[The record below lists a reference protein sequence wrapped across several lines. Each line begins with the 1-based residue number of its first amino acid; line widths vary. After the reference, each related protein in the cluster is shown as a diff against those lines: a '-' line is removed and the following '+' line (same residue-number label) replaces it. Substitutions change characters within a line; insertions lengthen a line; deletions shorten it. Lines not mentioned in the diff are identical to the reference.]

1 MDPSLLEKTVEE
13 ALSLGASYAE
23 ARFHGFRGFAF
34 SAINGDIIGIG
45 RTHSEGVAIRVVAGG
60 GLGFASSGSLD
71 WESVRDAVKR
81 AVAAGKAAG
90 MGRREPVKL
99 SEERLG
105 RASYRVAERRPLDSL
120 PDEDKPGHVLELAGV
135 GPGEYRGL
143 KVSSVAIH
151 YADGL
156 EHKILVTSDGAFVES
171 FTPRVMAFYN
181 ISGSGGGG
189 RSGNKWGEIGGVG
202 GLEVLEEQG
211 FNEAL
216 KRDLEGLRV
225 SLVEARGPPKGVMD
239 VVLHP
244 EIVGLSLH
252 ESIGHPSEADRVL
265 GREAAQAGLSY
276 RIDIKGRIGS
286 EVVTVID
293 DPTIPGSSGFYLYDD
308 EGVPARPRVL
318 IDRGELAELLHN
330 RETAAVF
337 GVKSNAAARALD
349 YSSEPIVRMANTYLA
364 PGDYSFD
371 ELIEDI
377 REGVYM
383 KSYMEWNIDEYRS
396 VARYVAL
403 EAYRIE
409 RGELKEPVTSVVLE
423 ISTVDYYSKIDAVGR
438 DLKFYAGMCG
448 KGEPMQPLPV
458 WFGGPHV
465 RLRSVR
471 IG

>member
-1 MDPSLLEKTVEE
+1 LDPSVLEE
-13 ALSLGASYAE
+13 AVERALSMGASYAE
-23 ARFHGFRGFAF
+23 ARFHGFRGFHF
-34 SAINGDIIGIG
+34 SAVNGDVVSIG
-45 RTHSEGVAIRVVAGG
+45 RVKWEGVAVRVIAGG
-60 GLGFASSGSLD
+60 GLGFASTGSL
-71 WESVRDAVKR
+71 EREAVRGAVER
-81 AVAAGKAAG
+81 AVAAARAAG
-90 MGRREPVKL
+90 RGRRAPVRF

-105 RASYRVAERRPLDSL
+105 RASYRVAERRPLDSV
-120 PDEDKPGHVLELAGV
+120 PDEDKPGYLLDLAGV
-135 GPGEYRGL
+135 APGEYGGMR
-143 KVSSVAIH
+143 VSSVSLH
-151 YADGL
+151 YSDGV
-156 EHKILVTSDGAFVES
+156 EHKVLVTSDGAFVES
-171 FTPRVMAFYN
+171 QTPRVMAFYN
-181 ISGSGGGG
+181 IAGSAGE

-211 FNEAL
+211 FGEAL

-286 EVVTVID
+286 EAVTVID

-349 YSSEPIVRMANTYLA
+349 YASEPIVRMANTYMA
-364 PGDYSFD
+364 PGDYSFE
-371 ELIEDI
+371 ELIEDV

-409 RGELKEPVTSVVLE
+409 RGEIREPVTGVVLE
-423 ISTVDYYSKIDAVGR
+423 ISTVDYYSSIDAVGR

-465 RLRSVR
+465 RLRNVR
-471 IG
+471 VG

>member
-1 MDPSLLEKTVEE
+1 MDPGLLERAVDT

-23 ARFHGFRGFAF
+23 ARFHGFKGFQF
-34 SAINGDIIGIG
+34 SSINGDIVGIG
-45 RTHSEGVAIRVVAGG
+45 RVAWEGVAVRVIAGG
-60 GLGFASSGSLD
+60 GMGFASTGSLD
-71 WESVRDAVKR
+71 WESIKGAVER
-81 AVAAGKAAG
+81 AVAAARAAG
-90 MGRREPVKL
+90 RGRREPVRL

-105 RASYRVAERRPLDSL
+105 RASYRVAEKRPLSSV
-120 PDEDKPGHVLELAGV
+120 PDEDKPGFILELAGV
-135 GPGEYRGL
+135 EPGEYRGM
-143 KVSSVAIH
+143 KVSSVSIH
-151 YADGL
+151 YSDGV
-156 EHKILVTSDGAFVES
+156 EHKVIVNSDGAFVES
-171 FTPRVMAFYN
+171 WTPRVMAFYN
-181 ISGSGGGG
+181 IAGSSGE
-189 RSGNKWGEIGGVG
+189 RSGNKWGEVGGVG
-202 GLEVLEEQG
+202 GLEVLEDQG
-211 FNEAL
+211 FAEAL

-225 SLVEARGPPKGVMD
+225 SLVEARGPPKGVID
-239 VVLHP
+239 VILHP

-276 RIDIKGRIGS
+276 RIDLKGRIGS

-349 YSSEPIVRMANTYLA
+349 YASEPIVRMANTYLA
-364 PGDYSFD
+364 PGDYSFE
-371 ELIEDI
+371 ELVEDVK
-377 REGVYM
+377 EGVYM

-396 VARYVAL
+396 VARYVGL

-409 RGELKEPVTSVVLE
+409 KGEIKEPVTGVVLE

-458 WFGGPHV
+458 WFGGPHI
-465 RLRSVR
+465 RLRGVR
-471 IG
+471 VG